1 MNDQLASLESLE
13 REVAI
18 GESLKERTVAR
29 VIRDLNQLKW
39 TDAEAETINVVVAN
53 LRDLYARL
61 GSA

>member
-1 MNDQLASLESLE
+1 VAKDSLEQLE
-13 REVAI
+13 KELAV
-18 GESLKERTVAR
+18 GESLKERSVAR

-39 TDAEAETINVVVAN
+39 TDAEAETINVVIAN

>member
-1 MNDQLASLESLE
+1 MAKDSLEQLE
-13 REVAI
+13 KELAV

-29 VIRDLNQLKW
+29 FIRDLNQLKW
-39 TDAEAETINVVVAN
+39 TDAEAETINVVIAN

>member
-1 MNDQLASLESLE
+1 MDNLEALE
-13 REVAI
+13 RELAI
-18 GESLKERTVAR
+18 GESLKERSVAR

-39 TDAEAETINVVVAN
+39 TDAEAEMINGVIAT